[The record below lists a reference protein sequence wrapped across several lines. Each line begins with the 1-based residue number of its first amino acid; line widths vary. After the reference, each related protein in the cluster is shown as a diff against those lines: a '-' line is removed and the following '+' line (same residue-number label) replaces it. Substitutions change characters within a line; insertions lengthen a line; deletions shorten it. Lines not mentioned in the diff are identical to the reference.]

1 MNGALAERGSG
12 YHLNRDLLRRGRVV
26 PGVGGGVGWV
36 GSGGKVDHGELSG
49 GAHREEQEQR
59 AAPLLC
65 VGRSA
70 QRDRPITYVTPLG
83 AVSWGTP
90 QDRLW

>member
-1 MNGALAERGSG
+1 MGCA
-12 YHLNRDLLRRGRVV
+12 
-26 PGVGGGVGWV
+26 
-36 GSGGKVDHGELSG
+36 GSGGEVDHGELSG

-83 AVSWGTP
+83 AAG
-90 QDRLW
+90 RLQPGDLACCSSRPRSRGARR